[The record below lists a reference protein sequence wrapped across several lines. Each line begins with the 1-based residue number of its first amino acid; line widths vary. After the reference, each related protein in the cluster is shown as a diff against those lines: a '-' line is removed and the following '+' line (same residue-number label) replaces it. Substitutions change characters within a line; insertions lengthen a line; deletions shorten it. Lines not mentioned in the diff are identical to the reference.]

1 MNREKKLSKQ
11 RERRAMRVR
20 KRVRG
25 DTARPRLSVQ
35 RSHKHIYAQIIDD
48 ETGRTLCAASS
59 RVVCGAY
66 GGTKE
71 HAKQVGADLA
81 GKAEALKIKQVRFD
95 RGRFSFH
102 GRVQAL
108 ADGAREKGLEF

>member
-1 MNREKKLSKQ
+1 MNREKKLLK
-11 RERRAMRVR
+11 RRDRRAMRVR

-25 DTARPRLSVQ
+25 DAVRPRLSIR
-35 RSHKHIYAQIIDD
+35 RSHKHIYAQLIDD

-59 RVVCGAY
+59 RVVCGEY

-71 HAKQVGADLA
+71 HAKQVGVDLA
-81 GKAEALKIKQVRFD
+81 SKAQGLKIKQVRFD
-95 RGRFSFH
+95 RGHYRFH

-108 ADGAREKGLEF
+108 ADAAREKGLEF

>member
-11 RERRAMRVR
+11 RDRRAMRVR

-25 DTARPRLSVQ
+25 DAVRPRLSVQ
-35 RSHKHIYAQIIDD
+35 RSHKHIYAQLIDD

-59 RVVCGAY
+59 RVVCGKY

-71 HAKQVGADLA
+71 HARQVGADLG
-81 GKAEALKIKQVRFD
+81 GKAQSLEIKHVRFD
-95 RGRFSFH
+95 RGRYRFH

-108 ADGAREKGLEF
+108 AEGAREKGLEF

>member
-11 RERRAMRVR
+11 RDRRAMRVR

-25 DTARPRLSVQ
+25 DAVRPRLSVR
-35 RSHKHIYAQIIDD
+35 RSHKHIYAQLIDD
-48 ETGRTLCAASS
+48 ETGRTLCAVSS
-59 RVVCGAY
+59 RVECGEY
-66 GGTKE
+66 GGTRE
-71 HAKQVGADLA
+71 HAKQVGTALA
-81 GKAEALKIKQVRFD
+81 GKAQGLEIKHVRFD
-95 RGRFSFH
+95 RGYYRFH

>member
-1 MNREKKLSKQ
+1 MNREKKLSK
-11 RERRAMRVR
+11 RRNRRVMRVR

-25 DTARPRLSVQ
+25 DAARPRLSVR
-35 RSHKHIYAQIIDD
+35 RSHKHIYAQLIDD

-59 RVVCGAY
+59 RVVCGKY
-66 GGTKE
+66 GGTRE

-81 GKAEALKIKQVRFD
+81 GKAQGLKIKQVRFD
-95 RGRFSFH
+95 RGRYRFH

>member
-11 RERRAMRVR
+11 RDRRAMRVR

-25 DTARPRLSVQ
+25 DAVRPRLSVS
-35 RSHKHIYAQIIDD
+35 RSHKHICAQLIDD
-48 ETGRTLCAASS
+48 ETGRTLCAVSS
-59 RVVCGAY
+59 RIECGEY
-66 GGTKE
+66 GGTRE
-71 HAKQVGADLA
+71 HAKQVGAALA
-81 GKAEALKIKQVRFD
+81 GKAQGLEIKHVRFD
-95 RGRFSFH
+95 RGYYRFH

>member
-1 MNREKKLSKQ
+1 MNREKQLSKQ
-11 RERRAMRVR
+11 RDRRAMRVR

-25 DTARPRLSVQ
+25 DAVRPRLSVQ

-66 GGTKE
+66 GGTKD

-81 GKAEALKIKQVRFD
+81 AKAQGLEIKHVRFD
-95 RGRFSFH
+95 RGYYRFH

-108 ADGAREKGLEF
+108 AEAAREKGLVF